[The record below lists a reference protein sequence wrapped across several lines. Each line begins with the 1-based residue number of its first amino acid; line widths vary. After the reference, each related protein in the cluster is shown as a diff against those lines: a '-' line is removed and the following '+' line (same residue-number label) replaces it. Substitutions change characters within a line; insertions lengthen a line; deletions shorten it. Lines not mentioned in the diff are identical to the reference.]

1 MGQDFFINL
10 PSELTTNILSRLPLR
25 SIALIKCVCKPWLNL
40 LQSDNFAKSKI
51 KTPPALV
58 RLVPVTNSIRCT
70 IFEFEDEDE
79 ADAESHALH
88 FHPLRDFEIPH
99 GNGNSESIC
108 RAQQTNGLL
117 LVYSS
122 SERRIHI
129 CNPITRE
136 YIELCC
142 PEQYISLQFV
152 SFGFGVGKI
161 TGQYKVVCFN
171 EDAGSDSYHVYTL
184 GTGTWRRVEPGAASG
199 CTFCFHAYTVCNG
212 NPHWTVYDSA
222 QIFWICAFD
231 LETECF
237 SIFSAP
243 AVDGLA
249 GDGLAIDVKL
259 NVLRDCLCLSYTL
272 DDKVVIWLMKEY
284 RVEESWTMEYQI
296 SIDFNF
302 DYGFD
307 ISFDFW
313 NLINIYPIKV
323 FQNGDVLMFM
333 EEKCLIYYSNKTRT
347 IRHAG
352 MLADGTTVDDIASA
366 MIYTPSLF
374 SLKNFAVERV
384 ISF

>member
-122 SERRIHI
+122 SER
-129 CNPITRE
+129 
-136 YIELCC
+136 
-142 PEQYISLQFV
+142 Q
-152 SFGFGVGKI
+152 
-161 TGQYKVVCFN
+161 
-171 EDAGSDSYHVYTL
+171 
-184 GTGTWRRVEPGAASG
+184 
-199 CTFCFHAYTVCNG
+199 
-212 NPHWTVYDSA
+212 
-222 QIFWICAFD
+222 
-231 LETECF
+231 CF